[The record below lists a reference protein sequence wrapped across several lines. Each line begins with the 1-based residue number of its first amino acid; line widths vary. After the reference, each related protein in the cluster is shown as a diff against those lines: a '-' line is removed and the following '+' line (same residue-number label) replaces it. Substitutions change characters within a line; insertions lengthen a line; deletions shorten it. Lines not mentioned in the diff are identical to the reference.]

1 MVLFILFYLFSS
13 NAHSGALQIDFILNF
28 IPLKVELFKEKKEER
43 RIMKQEGG
51 GRGEGGRRRGEK
63 KET

>member
-13 NAHSGALQIDFILNF
+13 NAHSGALQIDFILIF

-43 RIMKQEGG
+43 RMKQEGG